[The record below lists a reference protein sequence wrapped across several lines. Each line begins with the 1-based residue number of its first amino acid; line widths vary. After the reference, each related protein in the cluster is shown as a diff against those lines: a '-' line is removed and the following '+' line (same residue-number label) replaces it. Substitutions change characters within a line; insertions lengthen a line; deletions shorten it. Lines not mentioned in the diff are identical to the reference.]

1 MAVATAATN
10 KPVIDAKEMQSAMGA
25 AIDRMTADD
34 FKEPLEEM
42 FAIFHKGVEE
52 NFRSESTP
60 DGVRWAPRKH
70 AGDGHPLLFLTGA
83 MFKEA
88 MFGNVNYLDKAARQI
103 IERDDIP
110 YAGVHNF
117 GFPERNIP
125 QREFFGASEER
136 LKEMDQVI
144 ADYGLEFF

>member
-1 MAVATAATN
+1 MATTTETIEASDLTAALNT
-10 KPVIDAKEMQSAMGA
+10 SL
-25 AIDRMTADD
+25 DRMIADD
-34 FKEPLEEM
+34 FRSPLEEM
-42 FAIFHKGVEE
+42 LDIFHKGVEE
-52 NFRSESTP
+52 NFRSESSP
-60 DGVRWAPRKH
+60 DGVSWAPRKY

-88 MFGNVNYLDKAARQI
+88 MFGTLNFADKAARQI
-103 IERDDIP
+103 IDREDVP

-136 LKEMDQVI
+136 LKEMDPVI